1 MARWRNLVQEVWDG
15 ALHMTDDDK
24 QRIGMSQVEM
34 LRQAADVMHARIIE
48 REIDERTN
56 QKS

>member
-34 LRQAADVMHARIIE
+34 LREAADRMEEAIR
-48 REIDERTN
+48 ERTD
-56 QKS
+56 QES